1 MVTLKRMEKRM
12 NVVEEWVKD
21 FEKGTGP
28 AQTLDNLNWLV
39 GQCRTMGAQMQQM
52 SQQNQELMGQ
62 LQQNHQLLQEFLDEK
77 ELVMDWQIFVEA
89 KQKEADDAVQE
100 QETEGVDA
108 REQAGDGEG
117 MGEEAPEGDETT
129 EQSEEN

>member
-1 MVTLKRMEKRM
+1 MEKRM

-77 ELVMDWQIFVEA
+77 ELVMDWQIFVEG

-100 QETEGVDA
+100 QETESMDVQ
-108 REQAGDGEG
+108 EQAGDGEE
-117 MGEEAPEGDETT
+117 MGEGNPEGDKAPD
-129 EQSEEN
+129 QS

>member
-12 NVVEEWVKD
+12 NVVEEWLKD

-52 SQQNQELMGQ
+52 GEQNQEMMMQ

-77 ELVMDWQIFVEA
+77 ELVMDWQIFVES
-89 KQKEADDAVQE
+89 KQKEADENAVQE
-100 QETEGVDA
+100 SETKSMDVQEQTS
-108 REQAGDGEG
+108 DGEE
-117 MGEEAPEGDETT
+117 MGEGDPEG
-129 EQSEEN
+129 N

>member
-52 SQQNQELMGQ
+52 GQQNQELMTQ

-77 ELVMDWQIFVEA
+77 ELVMDWQIFVEE

-100 QETEGVDA
+100 QETESMDVQ
-108 REQAGDGEG
+108 EQAGDGEE
-117 MGEEAPEGDETT
+117 MGKGDPKGK
-129 EQSEEN
+129 

>member
-1 MVTLKRMEKRM
+1 MATIKRLDKRM
-12 NVVEEWVKD
+12 NVVEEWMKE

-52 SQQNQELMGQ
+52 GQQNQELMTQ

-77 ELVMDWQIFVEA
+77 ELVMDWQIFVEG

-100 QETEGVDA
+100 QETESMDVQK
-108 REQAGDGEG
+108 QAGDGEE
-117 MGEEAPEGDETT
+117 MGKGDPEGK
-129 EQSEEN
+129 

>member
-1 MVTLKRMEKRM
+1 MATIKRLDKRM
-12 NVVEEWVKD
+12 NVVEEWMKE

-52 SQQNQELMGQ
+52 GQQNQELMTQ

-77 ELVMDWQIFVEA
+77 ELVMDWQIFVEG

-100 QETEGVDA
+100 QETKSMDVQ
-108 REQAGDGEG
+108 EQAGDGEK
-117 MGEEAPEGDETT
+117 MGKGDPEGK
-129 EQSEEN
+129 

>member
-52 SQQNQELMGQ
+52 GQQNQELMTQ

-77 ELVMDWQIFVEA
+77 ELVMDWQIFVEG

-100 QETEGVDA
+100 QETESMDVQ
-108 REQAGDGEG
+108 EQAGDGEE
-117 MGEEAPEGDETT
+117 MGKGDPKGK
-129 EQSEEN
+129 

>member
-1 MVTLKRMEKRM
+1 MEKRM

-52 SQQNQELMGQ
+52 GQQNQELMTQ

-89 KQKEADDAVQE
+89 KQKEAEDAVQE
-100 QETEGVDA
+100 QETESMDVQ
-108 REQAGDGEG
+108 EQAGDGEE
-117 MGEEAPEGDETT
+117 MGKGDPKGK
-129 EQSEEN
+129 

>member
-52 SQQNQELMGQ
+52 GQQNQELMAQ

-77 ELVMDWQIFVEA
+77 ELVMDWQIFVEG

-100 QETEGVDA
+100 QETESMDVQ
-108 REQAGDGEG
+108 EQAGDGEE
-117 MGEEAPEGDETT
+117 MGKGDPKGK
-129 EQSEEN
+129 

>member
-100 QETEGVDA
+100 QETESMDVQ
-108 REQAGDGEG
+108 EQAGDGEE
-117 MGEEAPEGDETT
+117 MGKGDPKGK
-129 EQSEEN
+129 

>member
-62 LQQNHQLLQEFLDEK
+62 LQQNHQLYRSNKQLKALKSKMNLDLSFGRPCLRQENRFLR
-77 ELVMDWQIFVEA
+77 Q
-89 KQKEADDAVQE
+89 
-100 QETEGVDA
+100 
-108 REQAGDGEG
+108 
-117 MGEEAPEGDETT
+117 
-129 EQSEEN
+129 

>member
-12 NVVEEWVKD
+12 NVVEEWLKD

-52 SQQNQELMGQ
+52 GEQNQEMMMQ

-77 ELVMDWQIFVEA
+77 ELVMDWQIFVEG

-100 QETEGVDA
+100 QETESMDVQ
-108 REQAGDGEG
+108 EQAGDGEE
-117 MGEEAPEGDETT
+117 MGKGDPKGK
-129 EQSEEN
+129 